1 MDEQTLGLA
10 LQKYINE
17 LANATQRAVLAEV
30 QLQQTQSELQQ
41 ARHRIGELE
50 SGASEAPT
58 E

>member
-30 QLQQTQSELQQ
+30 QLQQAQSELQQ
-41 ARHRIGELE
+41 ARHRIAELE